1 MILDSGVDKR
11 VPSTGSAS
19 AERTISLDFS
29 EFTIEDRIGE
39 GGNAIVYEATVET
52 DIIDRVA
59 IKKITWEKTVTR
71 TKIDEFSN
79 EANAWQRVHNH
90 PHIATVYGFGT
101 DPEPWLATEYLDG
114 GDLSDR
120 IPLEDP
126 LEALWIG
133 STVADAVQHAHHR
146 GTTHLDLKP
155 SNVLLEETET
165 GVWDRPKVIDW
176 GLATPL
182 EDRDGPNGL
191 SPSYAPPEQVDPESE
206 HDVGPLADVYQ
217 LGALVYALLTGEP
230 PRRITPTGTVNDTP
244 QVVPPST
251 VRSSLSEVVDSV
263 VVDTLATVPTERIRT
278 AAQFSS
284 LCAQT
289 FRELADTETS
299 QSNSNGPASSTEAE
313 SSTEVVAETSI
324 SPRTP
329 PTQKESR
336 SELPEDTVKDTTN
349 SENNENPQ
357 TPDTSSDRWY
367 TPREHPTAISR
378 SLSQR
383 LQEASKD
390 PDHSEKSLADALS
403 SISKVCGD
411 NRLRRRLSIV
421 HFGNNHD

>member
-1 MILDSGVDKR
+1 MTLDPQDYTR
-11 VPSTGSAS
+11 VPSINTPSDNGS
-19 AERTISLDFS
+19 ISLDFS

-52 DIIDRVA
+52 DIVDRIA
-59 IKKITWEKTVTR
+59 IKKITWEKTITR

-79 EANAWQRVHNH
+79 EANAWQRVHDH
-90 PHIATVYGFGT
+90 PYIATVYGFGT
-101 DPEPWLATEYLDG
+101 DPEPWLATEYLDE

-155 SNVLLEETET
+155 SNVLVEKTGT

-191 SPSYAPPEQVDPESE
+191 SPSYAPPEQVDPNSE
-206 HDVGPLADVYQ
+206 HEVGPLADVYQ

-230 PRRITPTGTVNDTP
+230 PRRITPTETVSDTS
-244 QVVPPST
+244 QVVPPSA
-251 VRSSLSEVVDSV
+251 VSSSVPGAVDSILT
-263 VVDTLATVPTERIRT
+263 DALAVIPTERIRT

-284 LCAQT
+284 LCAQS

-299 QSNSNGPASSTEAE
+299 QSNSSGPASSTEAE
-313 SSTEVVAETSI
+313 SSTEVVAETRA

-329 PTQKESR
+329 PTQKEPR
-336 SELPEDTVKDTTN
+336 SELLEDTVKDTTN

-383 LQEASKD
+383 LQAASKD

-411 NRLRRRLSIV
+411 DRLRRRLSIV
-421 HFGNNHD
+421 HFGHNHD